1 MPNIPSLNVIT
12 KEFPTN
18 ATNLERIIAEK
29 RLLKTQ
35 IKLIH
40 IALFDK
46 DLKKLNEEGYDIE
59 GLSLKDFKLTS
70 DSNLVVP
77 VYNRIM
83 PSIKSNN
90 ILESYLIYLSYLYN
104 VDLITL
110 YRTNYHLFYEI
121 ILSIELPVAIKMNIF
136 ELIKYHTGEYFSA
149 NIESLNNAE
158 YREKIS
164 SDERRLRSL
173 M

>member
-1 MPNIPSLNVIT
+1 MPNLPSLNVIT
-12 KEFPTN
+12 KESPENT
-18 ATNLERIIAEK
+18 TSLERIIKEK

-46 DLKKLNEEGYDIE
+46 DLKKLNKEGYDIA
-59 GLSLKDFKLTS
+59 GLSLKDFQLTQ
-70 DSNLVVP
+70 DSNLIVP
-77 VYNRIM
+77 VYNRII
-83 PSIKSNN
+83 SNIESNN

-104 VDLITL
+104 IDLITL

-121 ILSIELPVAIKMNIF
+121 ILSIELPAAIKMNIF
-136 ELIKYHTGEYFSA
+136 ELIKYHTGEYFSD
-149 NIESLNNAE
+149 NIESLNNAK
-158 YREKIS
+158 YREKINI
-164 SDERRLRSL
+164 DERRLRSL